1 MNEQNL
7 RPFTSSQSRDK
18 AVRNGRKGGLASGKS
33 RRDKREL
40 YAILKDLLARP
51 MTDAMGN
58 PVTSPVT
65 GKPMSIIETL
75 ATTIIQK
82 AVKGSPQN
90 IRLLIDVMGWNAPQ
104 RIDANVITQTD
115 ERSIEEMTL
124 ELKRLMRFDALML
137 DGQQER
143 QFGDL
148 LDILYQTKETEPDGE
163 LMAKL
168 FNK

>member
-51 MTDAMGN
+51 MTDLAGN

-82 AVKGSPQN
+82 AVKGSPQH

-104 RIDANVITQTD
+104 RIDANIKQAD
-115 ERSIEEMTL
+115 ERSIEEMTI
-124 ELKRLMRFDALML
+124 ELKRLMRFDALKL
-137 DGQQER
+137 DGVQER

>member
-1 MNEQNL
+1 MNEKNL
-7 RPFTSSQSRDK
+7 RPFTSGQSRDK
-18 AVRNGRKGGLASGKS
+18 AVRNGRKGGVASGKR

-40 YAILKDLLARP
+40 YKTLQDLLARP

-82 AVKGSPQN
+82 AVKGSPQH
-90 IRLLIDVMGWNAPQ
+90 IRLILDVMGWKAPQ
-104 RIDANVITQTD
+104 RIDANITQTD
-115 ERSIEEMTL
+115 ERSIEEMTI
-124 ELKRLMRFDALML
+124 ELKRLMRFDALKL

-143 QFGDL
+143 QFGEL
-148 LDILYQTKETEPDGE
+148 LDTLYKTKETEPDGE